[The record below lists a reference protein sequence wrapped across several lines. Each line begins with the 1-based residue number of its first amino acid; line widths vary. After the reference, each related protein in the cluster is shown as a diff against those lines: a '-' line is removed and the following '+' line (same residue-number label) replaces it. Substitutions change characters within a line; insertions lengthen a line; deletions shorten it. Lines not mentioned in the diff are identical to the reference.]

1 MKIYP
6 ILNNLGKGKYVF
18 IFILNERAVL
28 IPVPSSVLLVTI
40 LLIWRKISKI
50 SNMDRNRTVA
60 GLDIHKDSIY
70 LCIMRHDE
78 TIIFENKYGVLTPDL
93 RQMCNDMVE
102 RGVTEAAMESTA
114 VYWVPVWNELCESMK
129 LKLVNPYFIKQL
141 PGRKSDVKDAQ
152 WIAECLLKN
161 LIKGSFVPEPIVQDM
176 RKLNRR
182 IMDLNEDMTYNCNKL
197 DAAMQRCGFRL
208 SNYVNTIKSRSY
220 QKVLGA
226 IIGGT
231 ARPDE
236 LVKMVHGRTI
246 NKHGRDTIKA
256 AVTGTFSEIDITIFR
271 QIKEVI
277 DMIERQ
283 IEECQKELTA
293 LCEQHFP
300 EQFRRLQTIPG
311 VKERAATAIIAET
324 GVDMKMFATAACLV
338 GWCGLKPRNDVSN
351 GRYKSRKV
359 THGNRYLRQILIE
372 IAWGASRTR
381 NCFFSYFSYIQTT
394 VKKKSKM
401 KIQVAIARKILV
413 AIWHM
418 LSKEQ
423 DFIDIYLKRLEE
435 NRKME
440 EQLKSLESKMA

>member
-1 MKIYP
+1 
-6 ILNNLGKGKYVF
+6 
-18 IFILNERAVL
+18 
-28 IPVPSSVLLVTI
+28 
-40 LLIWRKISKI
+40 
-50 SNMDRNRTVA
+50 MDRNRTVA
-60 GLDIHKDSIY
+60 DLDVHKDSIY
-70 LCIMRHDE
+70 LCIMGHDE
-78 TIIFENKYGVLTPDL
+78 VIIFEKKYGVLTPDL

-114 VYWVPVWNELCESMK
+114 VYWVPVWNELCESME

-197 DAAMQRCGFRL
+197 DAAMQRSGFRL
-208 SNYVNTIKSRSY
+208 SNYVTTIKSKSY
-220 QKVLGA
+220 QKVLHA
-226 IIGGT
+226 IIDGT
-231 ARPDE
+231 TDPDE
-236 LVKMVHGRTI
+236 LVKMVHGRTV
-246 NKHGRDTIKA
+246 NKHGRDTIRA
-256 AVTGTFSEIDITIFR
+256 AVTGLFSRIDITIFR
-271 QIKEVI
+271 QTKEVI
-277 DMIERQ
+277 DTIERQ
-283 IEECQKELTA
+283 IEVCQKELTT
-293 LCEQHFP
+293 LCEQYFP
-300 EQFRRLQTIPG
+300 EQYRRLQTIPG

-359 THGNRYLRQILIE
+359 THGNKYLRQILIE
-372 IAWGASRTR
+372 IAWVASRTR
-381 NCFFSYFSYIQTT
+381 NCFFFNFSYIQTT

-413 AIWHM
+413 AVWHM
-418 LSKEQ
+418 LTKEQ

-435 NRKME
+435 QKKME
-440 EQLKSLESKMA
+440 EQMKRLGSTVIR

>member
-1 MKIYP
+1 
-6 ILNNLGKGKYVF
+6 
-18 IFILNERAVL
+18 
-28 IPVPSSVLLVTI
+28 
-40 LLIWRKISKI
+40 
-50 SNMDRNRTVA
+50 MDRNRTVA

-78 TIIFENKYGVLTPDL
+78 SIIFENKYGVLTPDL
-93 RQMCNDMVE
+93 RQMCNDMAE

-220 QKVLGA
+220 QKVLVA

-246 NKHGRDTIKA
+246 NKHGLDTIKA

-435 NRKME
+435 NRKMDE
-440 EQLKSLESKMA
+440 RLKSLESKMA

>member
-1 MKIYP
+1 
-6 ILNNLGKGKYVF
+6 
-18 IFILNERAVL
+18 
-28 IPVPSSVLLVTI
+28 
-40 LLIWRKISKI
+40 
-50 SNMDRNRTVA
+50 
-60 GLDIHKDSIY
+60 
-70 LCIMRHDE
+70 MRHDE

-161 LIKGSFVPEPIVQDM
+161 LIKGSFVPEPIVQDI
-176 RKLNRR
+176 RKFNRR

-256 AVTGTFSEIDITIFR
+256 AVTGTFSETDITIFR

>member
-1 MKIYP
+1 
-6 ILNNLGKGKYVF
+6 
-18 IFILNERAVL
+18 
-28 IPVPSSVLLVTI
+28 
-40 LLIWRKISKI
+40 
-50 SNMDRNRTVA
+50 MDRNRTVA

-152 WIAECLLKN
+152 WIAECQLKN

-256 AVTGTFSEIDITIFR
+256 AVTGTFSETDITIFR

>member
-1 MKIYP
+1 
-6 ILNNLGKGKYVF
+6 
-18 IFILNERAVL
+18 
-28 IPVPSSVLLVTI
+28 
-40 LLIWRKISKI
+40 
-50 SNMDRNRTVA
+50 MDRNRTVA

-152 WIAECLLKN
+152 WIAECQLKN

>member
-1 MKIYP
+1 
-6 ILNNLGKGKYVF
+6 
-18 IFILNERAVL
+18 
-28 IPVPSSVLLVTI
+28 
-40 LLIWRKISKI
+40 
-50 SNMDRNRTVA
+50 MDRNRTVA
-60 GLDIHKDSIY
+60 GLYIHKDSIY
-70 LCIMRHDE
+70 LCIMGHDE

-161 LIKGSFVPEPIVQDM
+161 LIKGSFVPEPIVQDI
-176 RKLNRR
+176 RKFNRR

>member
-1 MKIYP
+1 
-6 ILNNLGKGKYVF
+6 
-18 IFILNERAVL
+18 
-28 IPVPSSVLLVTI
+28 
-40 LLIWRKISKI
+40 
-50 SNMDRNRTVA
+50 
-60 GLDIHKDSIY
+60 
-70 LCIMRHDE
+70 
-78 TIIFENKYGVLTPDL
+78 
-93 RQMCNDMVE
+93 
-102 RGVTEAAMESTA
+102 
-114 VYWVPVWNELCESMK
+114 
-129 LKLVNPYFIKQL
+129 
-141 PGRKSDVKDAQ
+141 
-152 WIAECLLKN
+152 
-161 LIKGSFVPEPIVQDM
+161 
-176 RKLNRR
+176 
-182 IMDLNEDMTYNCNKL
+182 
-197 DAAMQRCGFRL
+197 
-208 SNYVNTIKSRSY
+208 
-220 QKVLGA
+220 
-226 IIGGT
+226 
-231 ARPDE
+231 
-236 LVKMVHGRTI
+236 MVHGRTI

-440 EQLKSLESKMA
+440 EQLKSLESKMV

>member
-1 MKIYP
+1 M
-6 ILNNLGKGKYVF
+6 
-18 IFILNERAVL
+18 
-28 IPVPSSVLLVTI
+28 IPVPSYVLLVTI

-256 AVTGTFSEIDITIFR
+256 AVTGTFSETDITIFR